1 MQFYGCCLS
10 GLIFPMLLFSAFE
23 IGLLTERFQRFQEK
37 ILSTGYTQLVII
49 FIRTEYIKAF
59 KIVQVTFANNTSEI

>member
-37 ILSTGYTQLVII
+37 ILSTGYIQLVTI
-49 FIRTEYIKAF
+49 FIRSEYMKAF
-59 KIVQVTFANNTSEI
+59 KILN